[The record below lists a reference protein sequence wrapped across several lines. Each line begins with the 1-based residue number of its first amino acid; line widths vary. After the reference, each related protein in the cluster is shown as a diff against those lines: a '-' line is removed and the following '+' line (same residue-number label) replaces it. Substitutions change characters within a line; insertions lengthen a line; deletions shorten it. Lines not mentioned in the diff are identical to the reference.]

1 MQMGMG
7 NVHGSETQARWLPPM
22 TAAIPVSIFSLAALA
37 IPLAAAESLH
47 LSPHQTGAWLVA
59 LYGIP
64 AFLSLVLTIAS
75 RQPLFVAWHTGV
87 VVFLASV
94 AGELSYADLRG
105 AVLVGGLV
113 VLGLGLSGL
122 TIQVARLVPAPVIHG
137 IVAAT
142 ALPFVVGVFDALGDE
157 RLLVG
162 GALLAYLGG
171 RRLFGAQIPP
181 ILPALVVGL
190 VLAAGTG
197 RLGGLPGGWAAPP
210 IAMVRPGFSL
220 AAIVTVVPVFVAL
233 VAFHANLTYRV
244 YLQSQGYQPPARM
257 LDVATGVGS
266 VIGSLLGPGPVCM
279 GQAVVALIAGPDA
292 GERQV
297 RHWSVYVS
305 ASVFLVIALGAAIA
319 AEVPTMVPLRF
330 LLAIAGLA
338 LLGVFG
344 HALEEA
350 TRGPL
355 RMAPVLAFAVAASD
369 LSLLGLGAAFWA
381 LVVGTGAALLL
392 EGEAASTLR
401 TA

>member
-1 MQMGMG
+1 MG
-7 NVHGSETQARWLPPM
+7 NVHTSENEASWLPPVA
-22 TAAIPVSIFSLAALA
+22 AAIPVSIFSLAALA

-47 LSPHQTGAWLVA
+47 LSPHQTGAWLA
-59 LYGIP
+59 GLYGIP
-64 AFLSLVLTIAS
+64 ALLSLALTIAY
-75 RQPLFVAWHTGV
+75 RQPLLVAWHTGV
-87 VVFLASV
+87 IVFLASL

-122 TIQVARLVPAPVIHG
+122 TSQVARLVPAPIIHA

-142 ALPFVVGVFDALGDE
+142 ALPFVVSVFDVLGDE

-171 RRLFGAQIPP
+171 RRLFGARIPP

-190 VLAAGTG
+190 VLGAVTG
-197 RLGGLPGGWAAPP
+197 RLGGLSGGWAPPP
-210 IAMVRPGFSL
+210 ITLVRPGFSL
-220 AAIVTVVPVFVAL
+220 PAIVTVVPVVVAL
-233 VAFHANLTYRV
+233 VAFHANLTYRI
-244 YLQSQGYQPPARM
+244 YLQSQGYRPPTRM
-257 LDVATGVGS
+257 FDLATGTGS
-266 VIGSLLGPGPVCM
+266 VIGSLLGPAPICM
-279 GQAVVALIAGPDA
+279 GSAVVALIAGPEA
-292 GERQV
+292 GARRV

-305 ASVFLVIALGAAIA
+305 AAAFLAIALGAAVA
-319 AEVPTMVPLRF
+319 AEVPAMVPLRF
-330 LLAIAGLA
+330 LLAVAGLA

-355 RMAPVLAFAVAASD
+355 RTAPVLAFAVAASD

-392 EGEAASTLR
+392 EGEAVSRLR
-401 TA
+401 MV